1 MYFSETHRLGV
12 KKCSVLAYNLE
23 SWGEVFWL
31 YSMPLMLLGLMDLPI
46 VAYFKGW
53 EVLFFLFVPIFLAV
67 SSMFMRGKA
76 QDILDKKGFRYDYEP
91 DKAYIDNELLD
102 V

>member
-12 KKCSVLAYNLE
+12 TKCSKLAYNLE

-31 YSMPLMLLGLMDLPI
+31 YSMPLMLLALIILPI
-46 VAYFKGW
+46 VAYFKRW
-53 EVLFFLFVPIFLAV
+53 QVLLFIFVPIFLAV
-67 SSMFMRGKA
+67 ASMFMRGKA
-76 QDILDKKGFRYDYEP
+76 RGILDEKGFRYDYES
-91 DKAYIDNELLD
+91 DTAFINNEPLD

>member
-1 MYFSETHRLGV
+1 MYFSETHKLGV
-12 KKCSVLAYNLE
+12 KKCSALAYNLE

-31 YSMPLMLLGLMDLPI
+31 YSMPLMLLELIVLPI

-53 EVLFFLFVPIFLAV
+53 EVLLFLFVPIFLAV
-67 SSMFMRGKA
+67 AAMFMRGKA
-76 QDILDKKGFRYDYEP
+76 QGILDRKGFRYDYEL
-91 DKAYIDNELLD
+91 DKAYINNELLD